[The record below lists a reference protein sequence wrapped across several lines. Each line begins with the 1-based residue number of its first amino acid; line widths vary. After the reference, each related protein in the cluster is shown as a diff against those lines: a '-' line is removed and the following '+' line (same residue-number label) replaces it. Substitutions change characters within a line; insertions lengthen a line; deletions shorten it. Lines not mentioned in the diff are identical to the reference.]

1 MRLFLSLFRLV
12 SLRAASLCLAALG
25 PVTAAHSDDQL
36 NGMWSGAY
44 DYGDQIGPQ
53 AVWFSVV
60 FEGQGDEVKGR
71 SLEVQTFG
79 SEPSIGLSANLKGL
93 SSGGVISLIKQYD
106 GSGGQQHAVHL
117 RLTYDANG
125 NLVGEWMV
133 DPQTKGRVELFKLAF
148 RPAADEENWLDD
160 EDWED

>member
-1 MRLFLSLFRLV
+1 MRALIFLFAMTISDV
-12 SLRAASLCLAALG
+12 RADE
-25 PVTAAHSDDQL
+25 HL

-44 DYGDQIGPQ
+44 DYGGQIGPQ

-79 SEPSIGLSANLKGL
+79 SEPSVGLSANLKGL
-93 SSGGVISLIKQYD
+93 SSGGVISLVKQYD
-106 GSGGQQHAVHL
+106 GSGGQQHAVHI
-117 RLTYDANG
+117 RLNYDSNG

-133 DPQTKGRVELFKLAF
+133 NPQTKGRIELFKLAF
-148 RPAADEENWLDD
+148 RPDAETGDWLDD
-160 EDWED
+160 DEWDD